1 MTRVWGNERTERMFQ
16 NPSGNGAVKQDGE
29 PHLLSVACRLLWK
42 VCSGQGRGRI
52 PQWEKSFV
60 PKPDAGLCQQPPP
73 QMLPGV
79 LPSRAP
85 FEHRRK

>member
-42 VCSGQGRGRI
+42 VC
-52 PQWEKSFV
+52 
-60 PKPDAGLCQQPPP
+60 
-73 QMLPGV
+73 
-79 LPSRAP
+79 
-85 FEHRRK
+85 